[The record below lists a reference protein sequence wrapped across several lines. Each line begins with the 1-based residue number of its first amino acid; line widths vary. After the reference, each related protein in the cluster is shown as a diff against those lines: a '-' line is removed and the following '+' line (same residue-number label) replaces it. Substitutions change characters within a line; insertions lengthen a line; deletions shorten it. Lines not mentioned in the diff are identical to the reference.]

1 MFTKEQIERAAN
13 YIYQYMSATPQYSW
27 PQINNRVGC
36 SVVVKHENHT
46 PIGAFKAR
54 GGLTFAS
61 WLRANHPNVEGIIT
75 ATRGNH
81 GQAQAFA
88 AVMAGIKPVVLV
100 PHGNSVEKNN
110 AMRSFGA
117 ELIEYGNDF
126 NECLIEVSRLA
137 KERNLFIVP
146 PFHEQIMLGVAT
158 YGLELFSAAPD
169 LDRVYVPIGCG
180 SGICGTITAR
190 NALGLKTEIIG
201 VVSNQF
207 SAAKKSFESG
217 TITGTGPANSF
228 ADGMAVRVPVPEAY
242 SIYSEGAERIIE
254 VNDDEIAEATRIYF
268 KDTHNAAEGAGA
280 ASLAAALKE
289 RDQLKNKKVGV
300 ILTGGNID
308 TDTFRQILAGETP
321 KP

>member
-1 MFTKEQIERAAN
+1 MFTKEQLESAAQ
-13 YIYQYMSATPQYSW
+13 YIYQHMSATPQYSW
-27 PQINNRVGC
+27 PQINKRVGC
-36 SVVVKHENHT
+36 SVIVKHENHT

-54 GGLTFAS
+54 GGLTFVS
-61 WLRANHPNVEGIIT
+61 WLRANHPEVEGIIT

-88 AVMAGIKPVVLV
+88 ASMAGIKPVVVV
-100 PHGNSVEKNN
+100 PHGNSIEKNN

-117 ELIEYGNDF
+117 ELIEHGDDF
-126 NECLIEVSRLA
+126 NDALLQVSKLA
-137 KERNLFIVP
+137 KKRNLFIVP

-158 YGLELFSAAPD
+158 YGLELFNAVPD

-201 VVSNQF
+201 VVSDQF

-217 TITGTGPANSF
+217 TIIGTGPAHSF
-228 ADGMAVRVPVPEAY
+228 ADGMAVRVPVPDAY
-242 SIYSEGAERIIE
+242 AIYSKGVERIIQ
-254 VNDDEIAEATRIYF
+254 VSDDEIAEATRIYF

-308 TDTFRQILAGETP
+308 TDAFRQILAGETP
-321 KP
+321 KS

>member
-1 MFTKEQIERAAN
+1 MFTKEQIESAAQ

-27 PQINNRVGC
+27 PQINKQVGC

-61 WLRANHPNVEGIIT
+61 WLRANHPEIKGIIT

-88 AVMAGIKPVVLV
+88 ASMAGIKPVVVV
-100 PHGNSVEKNN
+100 PYGNSVEKNN

-117 ELIEYGNDF
+117 ELIEHGNDF
-126 NECLIEVSRLA
+126 NEALLEVSKLA

-158 YGLELFSAAPD
+158 YGLELFTAVPD

-207 SAAKKSFESG
+207 SAAKTSFDTG
-217 TITGTGPANSF
+217 TITGTDAAYSF
-228 ADGMAVRVPVPEAY
+228 ADGMAVRAPIPDAFA
-242 SIYSEGAERIIE
+242 IYSEGAERIVE
-254 VNDDEIAEATRIYF
+254 VSDDEIAAATRIYF

-289 RDQLKNKKVGV
+289 RDQLKGKKIGV

-308 TDTFRQILAGETP
+308 TDAFRQILAGETP
-321 KP
+321 TA

>member
-1 MFTKEQIERAAN
+1 MFTKEQLESAAQ
-13 YIYQYMSATPQYSW
+13 YIYQHMSATPQYSW
-27 PQINNRVGC
+27 PQINKRVGC
-36 SVVVKHENHT
+36 SVIVKHENHT

-54 GGLTFAS
+54 GGLTFVS
-61 WLRANHPNVEGIIT
+61 WLRANHPEVEGIIT

-88 AVMAGIKPVVLV
+88 ASMAGIKPVVVV
-100 PHGNSVEKNN
+100 PHGNSIEKNN

-117 ELIEYGNDF
+117 ELIEHGDDF
-126 NECLIEVSRLA
+126 NDALLQVSKLA
-137 KERNLFIVP
+137 KKRNLFIVP

-158 YGLELFSAAPD
+158 YGLELFNAVPD

-201 VVSNQF
+201 VVSDQF

-217 TITGTGPANSF
+217 TIIDTGPAHSF
-228 ADGMAVRVPVPEAY
+228 ADGMAVRVPVPDAY
-242 SIYSEGAERIIE
+242 AIYSKGVERIIQ
-254 VNDDEIAEATRIYF
+254 VSDDEIAEATRIYF

-308 TDTFRQILAGETP
+308 TDAFRQILAGETP
-321 KP
+321 KS